1 MKTVKIENKQPNY
14 YNAPAMYMSFVDEVV
29 SDTEMVATNTMTDCR
44 EIFVMRLME
53 RLKGIKY
60 LVSSCKKHLS
70 KLRLVFYK
78 TNLDPEMLLEALTLL
93 HSIEDKYNI
102 PRTEVSK
109 AEIWKYKM
117 PTTQKEKPKRDCI
130 MPTAY
135 LFEANAFWMR
145 SSVLI
150 SLYLLI
156 LRFSIVNFRYLK
168 KNELMS
174 VEALKKFLA
183 DNNALHNFRDGTNV
197 YTTIKHWEK
206 ILDNVDTI
214 FPPQKNLKNYFLQ
227 KMIYNGKPSPGS
239 DSWAGM
245 VGCFGIRNFI
255 SDTANKNYK
264 KFKAYQVYHKQLL
277 N

>member
-14 YNAPAMYMSFVDEVV
+14 YSAPSMYMSLVDEFI

-44 EIFVMRLME
+44 EIFVMRLIE
-53 RLKGIKY
+53 RLKSLKY
-60 LVSSCKKHLS
+60 IIISCKKHLS
-70 KLRLVFYK
+70 KLRFVFYK
-78 TNLDPEMLLEALTLL
+78 TNLDPETLLEALTLL

-109 AEIWKYKM
+109 AEIWKYKL
-117 PTTQKEKPKRDCI
+117 PTVPKEKPKRDCI

-156 LRFSIVNFRYLK
+156 LRFSIANFKYLK

-183 DNNALHNFRDGTNV
+183 GSNALHNLRDGTNI

-206 ILDNVDTI
+206 VLDNVDTI
-214 FPPQKNLKNYFLQ
+214 FPPQKNIKNYFLQ
-227 KMIYNGKPSPGS
+227 KMIYNGKPSNQG
-239 DSWAGM
+239 DSWVGM
-245 VGCFGIRNFI
+245 VSCFGIKTLINDAPNTQYR
-255 SDTANKNYK
+255 
-264 KFKAYQVYHKQLL
+264 KFKAYEVYHKQILG
-277 N
+277 